1 MDQPAC
7 EDSWTSHREVLFI
20 PNYSTKQNMGNSA
33 QMLQTAV
40 TRKMVVPNYSTKQN
54 MLLKC
59 CNYAQNGSTK
69 STQSGHYIIS
79 DDDDAD
85 DDNDL

>member
-20 PNYSTKQNMGNSA
+20 
-33 QMLQTAV
+33 
-40 TRKMVVPNYSTKQN
+40 PNYSTKQN

-79 DDDDAD
+79 DDADAD
-85 DDNDL
+85 DDNDLS